1 MQLKWFQMG
10 KLDEVDMKILGSLYQ
25 DASVSI
31 PTLSKNLG
39 LNLSVTY
46 SRIKRLSKRQIIK
59 QFTIIVDE
67 DKLGLPASAV
77 VGVNLDPKQ
86 RDQALSEIAKLD
98 QVRGIQEVTGRFDAF
113 VTVRART
120 IEDIY
125 KIVAENLGKV
135 PGVNQAETF
144 IQVEKIRPVVKFRI
158 ADAPVN

>member
-1 MQLKWFQMG
+1 MG

-31 PTLSKNLG
+31 PKLSKDLG

-59 QFTIIVDE
+59 QFTIVVDE

-77 VGVNLDPKQ
+77 VGLNLDPKQ
-86 RDQALSEIAKLD
+86 RDQALSELAKLD
-98 QVRGIQEVTGRFDAF
+98 QVRAIQEVTGRFDAF
-113 VTVRART
+113 ITLRAKT
-120 IEDIY
+120 IEEIY
-125 KIVAENLGKV
+125 KIVAEHLGRV

-144 IQVEKIRPVVKFRI
+144 VQVEKITPVVNFKI
-158 ADAPVN
+158 ANRPAS

>member
-1 MQLKWFQMG
+1 MG

-31 PTLSKNLG
+31 PKLSKDLG

-59 QFTIIVDE
+59 QFTIVVDE

-77 VGVNLDPKQ
+77 VGLNLDPKQ
-86 RDQALSEIAKLD
+86 RDQALSELAKLD
-98 QVRGIQEVTGRFDAF
+98 QVRAIQEVTGRFDAF
-113 VTVRART
+113 ITLRAKT
-120 IEDIY
+120 IEEIY
-125 KIVAENLGKV
+125 KIVAEHLGRV

-144 IQVEKIRPVVKFRI
+144 VQVEKITPVVNFKI
-158 ADAPVN
+158 ANRPAA

>member
-1 MQLKWFQMG
+1 LQHKWFQVG

-113 VTVRART
+113 VTMRART

-144 IQVEKIRPVVKFRI
+144 VQVEKIRPVVKFRI